1 MSRHPRSRATTISDP
16 GREASA
22 AGASE
27 RTFQSRY
34 QEAFSWAGVW
44 RSASAHA
51 LRWLAPLG
59 MLLILGWALEGRLRP
74 GLWLALLVLP
84 SIAGLLGAL
93 GMLFLRPAR
102 LRVRPGW
109 VAYERVWDVLC
120 GRAPRFRRLKGARL
134 DPDGALHLYFEAGE
148 QETLHPA
155 DWPAWRLLV
164 RSIGRAVLSS

>member
-93 GMLFLRPAR
+93 GMLFCALLGCAYVRVGWLMSESGMCSADVR
-102 LRVRPGW
+102 LGSGV
-109 VAYERVWDVLC
+109 
-120 GRAPRFRRLKGARL
+120 
-134 DPDGALHLYFEAGE
+134 
-148 QETLHPA
+148 
-155 DWPAWRLLV
+155 
-164 RSIGRAVLSS
+164 